1 MSQMSTFEGVTHV
14 QTARAILFQSHYWE
28 APMWLPISQIQIE
41 RTHDEPLETVVKVKS
56 WLCSKRGFHE
66 FSYYTKEE
74 IEKMG
79 E

>member
-1 MSQMSTFEGVTHV
+1 MAQMSTFEGVTLA

-28 APMWLPISQIQIE
+28 APMWLPTSQIE
-41 RTHDEPLETVVKVKS
+41 VEVTFDEPLETVIKVKS

-66 FSYYTKEE
+66 FNHYTDEE
-74 IEKMG
+74 IKKMG